1 MGEITK
7 KKINVQLY
15 GDLTNQKIYFW
26 LAFKKRIKQKIKILN
41 DNWRVKIFTMFC
53 KKRIIL
59 MGFVYEGQL
68 FLEKGI
74 FFSKKLDGNA

>member
-7 KKINVQLY
+7 KKIYVQLY
-15 GDLTNQKIYFW
+15 GDLTNLKIYFW

-53 KKRIIL
+53 KKRVIL
-59 MGFVYEGQL
+59 MGFVYEG
-68 FLEKGI
+68 
-74 FFSKKLDGNA
+74 